1 MGPKVWCLVS
11 WSSATWMEPRKLYVS
26 RCFKNNL
33 EQQHYWFFLS
43 KRTLKTMWDILSIP
57 SQKKLHCPCTEC
69 WWPMAKNLTSSL
81 LIIMSRNAAVISR
94 HYLLISLFSLTN
106 SEANPNN
113 NLMMRGAS
121 LSSDINIFAQ
131 VGFPMHRSCKV
142 KLCVK
147 CLQWEE
153 TRTNQVKW
161 INQMVIKP
169 N

>member
-1 MGPKVWCLVS
+1 MWCLVS
-11 WSSATWMEPRKLYVS
+11 WSSAAWMEPRKLYVS
-26 RCFKNNL
+26 RCFNNNL
-33 EQQHYWFFLS
+33 EQQHHWFCFW
-43 KRTLKTMWDILSIP
+43 KKTLKTIDILSIP
-57 SQKKLHCPCTEC
+57 SQLHCLCTEC
-69 WWPMAKNLTSSL
+69 WWPMAKNSTSSL

-113 NLMMRGAS
+113 NLMMRRAS
-121 LSSDINIFAQ
+121 LSSYINIFAQ
-131 VGFPMHRSCKV
+131 VGFPMHRSGKV

-161 INQMVIKP
+161 INQR
-169 N
+169 